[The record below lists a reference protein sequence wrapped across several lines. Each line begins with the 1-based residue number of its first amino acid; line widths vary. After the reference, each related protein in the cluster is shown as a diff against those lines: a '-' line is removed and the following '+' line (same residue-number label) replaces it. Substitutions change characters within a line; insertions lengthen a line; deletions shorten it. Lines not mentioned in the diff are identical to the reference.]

1 MTERPH
7 QLIKD
12 QQYCIVTAK
21 KPDQAPIA
29 YVVFTAD
36 GDQARQLAKR
46 YFDSQ
51 PEMQGADIEVTAGR
65 RYMSNTYAEL
75 LLEQGR
81 TIPLP

>member
-1 MTERPH
+1 MTDQAHR
-7 QLIKD
+7 LIKD

-21 KPDQAPIA
+21 KPDHASVA

-36 GDQARQLAKR
+36 RDQARYFAKR

-51 PEMQGADIEVTAGR
+51 PEMNGADIEVTDGR

-81 TIPLP
+81 TIPLT